1 MEANKMEKWREYL
14 IEIESKQ
21 QEFERLKADLVKV
34 KEERARHYVAGI
46 VAQNSEELDIGV

>member
-1 MEANKMEKWREYL
+1 MEKWREYL